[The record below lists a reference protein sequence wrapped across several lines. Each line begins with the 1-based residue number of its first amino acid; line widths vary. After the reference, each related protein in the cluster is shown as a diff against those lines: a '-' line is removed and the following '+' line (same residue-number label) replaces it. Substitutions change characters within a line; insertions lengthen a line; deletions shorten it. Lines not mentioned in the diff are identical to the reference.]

1 MKFNPSPVLS
11 VIAALGLIEVTSN
24 AQYRNGTRMFFD
36 PQTGVAYGSY
46 STGYSRRILQ
56 DGKMY
61 PLNPREIKTQSF
73 AASFWDYATGTH
85 VPTGEIV
92 DYKHKGYKRI
102 SDPIKRLELIARMVP
117 VYRSHREKEAIA

>member
-1 MKFNPSPVLS
+1 MNFNPSPVLS

-46 STGYSRRILQ
+46 SAGYSRRILQ
-56 DGKMY
+56 DGQMY

-73 AASFWDYATGTH
+73 AAWGYATGTH
-85 VPTGEIV
+85 VPTGVIV
-92 DYKHKGYKRI
+92 DYKLKGYKRI
-102 SDPIKRLELIARMVP
+102 SDPIKRLELIARLVP